1 MTTSNTYL
9 RVTTGFTFRTKESA
23 IEFYGSEKAFNIALE
38 SNLLQLVTIDQDGQI
53 IEE

>member
-1 MTTSNTYL
+1 MTTSNVYL
-9 RVTTGFTFRTKESA
+9 IVTTGFTFRTKKNA

-38 SNLLQLVTIDQDGQI
+38 NNLLQLVAIDQDGQI